1 MRSMSL
7 ADGLSMEGDGPSSM
21 GVVVVEAEAAGRVA
35 AVGTEGGV
43 APIALGKAGISARGG
58 GALPSSAPRAAETA
72 GTSSRSSML
81 AAKASGQGGCG

>member
-58 GALPSSAPRAAETA
+58 ALPSSAPRAAETA

-81 AAKASGQGGCG
+81 AAKPSGQGGCG

>member
-1 MRSMSL
+1 MSL

-21 GVVVVEAEAAGRVA
+21 GVVVVVEAEAVGRVA
-35 AVGTEGGV
+35 AVDTEGGGV
-43 APIALGKAGISARGG
+43 APLALGKAGISARGG

>member
-21 GVVVVEAEAAGRVA
+21 GVVVVEEAEAVGRVA
-35 AVGTEGGV
+35 AVDTEGGV
-43 APIALGKAGISARGG
+43 APIALGKAGSARGS
-58 GALPSSAPRAAETA
+58 ALPRSAPKAAETA

>member
-43 APIALGKAGISARGG
+43 APIALGKAGSRARG

>member
-1 MRSMSL
+1 MSL

-58 GALPSSAPRAAETA
+58 ALPSSAPRAAETA

-81 AAKASGQGGCG
+81 AAKPSGQGGCG

>member
-21 GVVVVEAEAAGRVA
+21 GVVVVVEAEAVGRVA

-58 GALPSSAPRAAETA
+58 ALPSSAPRAAETA

-81 AAKASGQGGCG
+81 AAKPSGQGGCG

>member
-35 AVGTEGGV
+35 AVDTEGGV
-43 APIALGKAGISARGG
+43 APIALGKAGSARGS
-58 GALPSSAPRAAETA
+58 ALPRSAPKAAETA

>member
-21 GVVVVEAEAAGRVA
+21 GVVVVEAEAAGSVA

-43 APIALGKAGISARGG
+43 APIALGKAGISARG

-81 AAKASGQGGCG
+81 AAKPSGQGGCG

>member
-35 AVGTEGGV
+35 AVDTEGGV
-43 APIALGKAGISARGG
+43 APIALGKAGISARG

-81 AAKASGQGGCG
+81 AAKPSGQGGCG

>member
-43 APIALGKAGISARGG
+43 APIALGKAGIRARGG
-58 GALPSSAPRAAETA
+58 NPNPAIISAA
-72 GTSSRSSML
+72 GCRN
-81 AAKASGQGGCG
+81 GRDQQQE